1 MDRALTLRLLAYFDE
16 VAPGYATA
24 IEPALRPL
32 AVELVDYAAI
42 RPGERVVDLGAGTG
56 LAAREAA
63 RRGGLPIAVDLSH
76 KMAFAARQ
84 RGSEHIVQA
93 DMHALSLPSSTF
105 DAALAHFALNSTDP
119 RTSLREA
126 YRVLRPGGRIAAQEW
141 GTTDSLSGLLDDILA
156 EYAVD
161 DPPAPLEKRRR
172 EQVEPHPWDD
182 LETSGDIEDVLIETG
197 FRNVRIDIATPAVN
211 LAGPEA
217 FIRYK
222 LAWPIRR
229 AEVDAMPGD
238 VRNLFVGELVEAL
251 ADRVGPEGGLR
262 WEPNVVRAIAHK

>member
-16 VAPGYATA
+16 IASDYATA
-24 IEPALRPL
+24 IEPVLRPL
-32 AVELVDYAAI
+32 AAELVDHAVI

-63 RRGGLPIAVDLSH
+63 WWGGLPVVVDLSH
-76 KMAFAARQ
+76 RMASAARQ
-84 RGSEHIVQA
+84 HGLEHVIQA

-126 YRVLRPGGRIAAQEW
+126 YRVLRPGGRIALQEW
-141 GTTDSLSGLLDDILA
+141 GTTDPLSDLLDDILV

-161 DPPAPLEKRRR
+161 DPPAPLVKRRR

-182 LETSGDIEDVLIETG
+182 LETSGDIEDTLIRAG
-197 FRNVRIDIATPAVN
+197 FRDVRIDIATPVVN

-238 VRNLFVGELVEAL
+238 VRNLFVGELVEGL
-251 ADRVGPEGGLR
+251 EDRAGPGGGLR
-262 WEPNVVRAIAHK
+262 WEPNVVRAIAYK

>member
-1 MDRALTLRLLAYFDE
+1 VDRALTLRLLAYFDE
-16 VAPGYATA
+16 AASDYATA

-32 AVELVDYAAI
+32 AVELVDYAAL

-56 LAAREAA
+56 LAAREAV
-63 RRGGLPIAVDLSH
+63 RRGGLPVAVDLSH
-76 KMAFAARQ
+76 KMTLAARQ
-84 RGSEHIVQA
+84 HGLEHVVQA

-126 YRVLRPGGRIAAQEW
+126 RRVLLPGGRLAMQEW
-141 GTTDSLSGLLDDILA
+141 GTTDPLSDLFDDMLA

-161 DPPAPLEKRRR
+161 DPPTPLAKRRR
-172 EQVEPHPWDD
+172 EQIEPHPWDD
-182 LETSGDIEDVLIETG
+182 LETSGDIEDALIKAG
-197 FRNVRIDIATPAVN
+197 FRDVRIDIATPAVD

-238 VRNLFVGELVEAL
+238 VRSLFIGELVEVL
-251 ADRVGPEGGLR
+251 EDRTGPEGGLR
-262 WEPNVVRAIAHK
+262 WELNVVRAIAYK

>member
-1 MDRALTLRLLAYFDE
+1 VDRALTLRLLAYFDE
-16 VAPGYATA
+16 AASDYAAA

-32 AVELVDYAAI
+32 AAALVDYAAI

-63 RRGGLPIAVDLSH
+63 RRGGRPTAVDLSH
-76 KMAFAARQ
+76 RMIAAARE
-84 RGSEHIVQA
+84 RGIEHAVQA
-93 DMHALSLPSSTF
+93 DMHALPLPPDTF

-126 YRVLRPGGRIAAQEW
+126 RRILRPGGRLAAQEW
-141 GTTDSLSGLLDDILA
+141 GTTDPLSDLLDDILA

-161 DPPAPLEKRRR
+161 DPPAPLAQRRR

-182 LETSGDIEDVLIETG
+182 LETSSDVEDALIEAG
-197 FRNVRIDIATPAVN
+197 FRAVRIDIATPVVT

-217 FIRYK
+217 FVRYK

-238 VRNLFVGELVEAL
+238 VRNLFFGELVEAL
-251 ADRVGPEGGLR
+251 TDKAEPGGGLR
-262 WEPNVVRAIAHK
+262 WEPNVVRAIAYK